1 MKLIPLAALAAAAYY
16 GYRYWKRERPGARVA
31 AVRLTDE
38 ELESQVAR
46 RLKEAGAMPAS
57 LRMHVKDGTLHL
69 SGTVSAVERDL
80 VLRHGL
86 AVEGIRSV
94 ENKLEVPDSA
104 SRTTQGAPRAVELP
118 RGGAP

>member
-1 MKLIPLAALAAAAYY
+1 MKLIPLAALATAAYY
-16 GYRYWKRERPGARVA
+16 GYRYWRRERPGARVA

-38 ELESQVAR
+38 ELTSQVAS
-46 RLKEAGAMPAS
+46 RLRDAGAVPAN

-69 SGTVSAVERDL
+69 SGTVSAAERDL
-80 VLRHGL
+80 ILRHGL

-94 ENKLEVPDSA
+94 ENKLEVQDSA
-104 SRTTQGAPRAVELP
+104 PRATQGAQRAVQSP